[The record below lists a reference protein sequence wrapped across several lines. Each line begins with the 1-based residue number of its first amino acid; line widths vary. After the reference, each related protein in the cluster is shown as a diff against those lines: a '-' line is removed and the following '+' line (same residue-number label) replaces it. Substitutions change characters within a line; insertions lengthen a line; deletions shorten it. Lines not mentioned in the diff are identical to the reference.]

1 MSSRRTKQGGDTCS
15 NLLVDCSANL
25 GDTRGGEIRA
35 RPARDTDEETANIC
49 GGGGGGVVPLC
60 IALIYIMKNMNNI
73 KPNSKTN
80 SS

>member
-1 MSSRRTKQGGDTCS
+1 MRGEDGPESGPEKARRRKF
-15 NLLVDCSANL
+15 N
-25 GDTRGGEIRA
+25 
-35 RPARDTDEETANIC
+35 
-49 GGGGGGVVPLC
+49 GGGGGVVPLS

>member
-1 MSSRRTKQGGDTCS
+1 MYDPNVGRLKDK
-15 NLLVDCSANL
+15 
-25 GDTRGGEIRA
+25 IR
-35 RPARDTDEETANIC
+35 
-49 GGGGGGVVPLC
+49 GGGGGVVPLS